1 MDGTQV
7 GVLKE
12 TDQVGF
18 SGLLERQDGGSLE
31 SKVTL
36 EILGNFTS
44 KTLEGQLADEQVC
57 RLLVTAD
64 LTKSDGSRSVSV
76 GLLDSYSRYMRNDR
90 DTYFLLEGNLMVVH
104 FKPGSK
110 SFK

>member
-36 EILGNFTS
+36 EILGNFTN

-57 RLLVTAD
+57 RLLVTAN

-76 GLLDSYSRYMRNDR
+76 GLLDSYDKYE
-90 DTYFLLEGNLMVVH
+90 TKGI
-104 FKPGSK
+104 
-110 SFK
+110 